1 MQNSK
6 TPDQVNHP
14 SYYGGDSTYEAV
26 NVIEA
31 WGLGWHCGSAVKYIA
46 RAGKKPNNPELQ
58 DLKKARWYIDRKIA
72 QLENPKLDIKVDT
85 VEFDKSLEASLEVL
99 DSIAGQMQPQKQLL
113 TWEQA
118 DAALK
123 AGKKISHLEWS
134 ANSFIQSNNGKI
146 VDNWGWIFKISAS
159 EKTSQSFYIINP

>member
-1 MQNSK
+1 MPNSK

-14 SYYGGDSTYEAV
+14 QHYGGDSTYEAV

-72 QLENPKLDIKVDT
+72 QLEKPNNDVPVA
-85 VEFDKSLEASLEVL
+85 EPE
-99 DSIAGQMQPQKQLL
+99 KQLL
-113 TWEQA
+113 AWEEA

-123 AGKKISHLEWS
+123 AGKKVSHLEWA
-134 ANSFIQSNNGKI
+134 ANEFLSSKDGYYFDEVGNVHHPADFALESPL
-146 VDNWGWIFKISAS
+146 
-159 EKTSQSFYIINP
+159 FYVL